1 MNTRYALRTSPGWEV
16 PVSLERIER
25 ASKNDNFAAHCGAVL
40 TDVGPGR
47 ATARM
52 EVGDHHLNA
61 VGIVHGGA
69 IFTLADFA
77 FAMASNSH
85 GTVAVAINANI
96 SFVKAVRDGVL
107 TAEATEV
114 SRNARLAS
122 YSIDVTDEAG
132 DLVAS
137 FQGMVYRKKEQ
148 VPY

>member
-1 MNTRYALRTSPGWEV
+1 MD
-16 PVSLERIER
+16 RIRR
-25 ASKNDNFAAHCGAVL
+25 AAGKDGFAAHCGAVL
-40 TDVGPGR
+40 TDVGPGQ
-47 ATARM
+47 ASARM
-52 EVGDHHLNA
+52 EIRDHHLNA

-96 SFVKAVRDGVL
+96 SFVKAVRRGTL
-107 TAEATEV
+107 NAEAREV

-122 YSIDVTDEAG
+122 YTIDVTDDAG

-137 FQGMVYRKKEQ
+137 FQGMVYRKKDPIPEQ
-148 VPY
+148 SAVW